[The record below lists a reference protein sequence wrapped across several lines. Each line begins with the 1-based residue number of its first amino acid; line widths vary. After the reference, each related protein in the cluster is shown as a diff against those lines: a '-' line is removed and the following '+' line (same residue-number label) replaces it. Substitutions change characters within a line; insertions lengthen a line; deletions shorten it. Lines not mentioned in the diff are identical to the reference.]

1 MFYAQLDENK
11 ICIGISR
18 LSGKIE
24 AENMIEIESYDS
36 SLISKK
42 YINGIWEVI
51 ENPKQ
56 PELEIKPT
64 EAELI
69 QAEILLAQQAI
80 VAKQKEQDDVLAL
93 LLLNQ
98 QKG

>member
-42 YINGIWEVI
+42 IY
-51 ENPKQ
+51 
-56 PELEIKPT
+56 
-64 EAELI
+64 
-69 QAEILLAQQAI
+69 
-80 VAKQKEQDDVLAL
+80 
-93 LLLNQ
+93 
-98 QKG
+98 